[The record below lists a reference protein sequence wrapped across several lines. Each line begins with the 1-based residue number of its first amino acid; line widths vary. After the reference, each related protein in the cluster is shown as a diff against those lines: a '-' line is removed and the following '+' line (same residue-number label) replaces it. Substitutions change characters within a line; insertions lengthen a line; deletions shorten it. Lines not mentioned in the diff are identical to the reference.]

1 MATFLYCR
9 ISQKKQNIERQKRNL
24 KEAFPDGVLVEEAFT
39 GTTIDRPE
47 WTKLCSHV
55 AAGDTIAFE
64 PWPTYDPAQL
74 VEDVVEIVVQI
85 NGKVKAKLNIS
96 VDADK
101 DSVIAQAKQEQNI
114 AALIDGKT
122 VVKEIYVPKKLVNIV
137 VK

>member
-1 MATFLYCR
+1 MRSLFR
-9 ISQKKQNIERQKRNL
+9 S
-24 KEAFPDGVLVEEAFT
+24 
-39 GTTIDRPE
+39 
-47 WTKLCSHV
+47 
-55 AAGDTIAFE
+55 
-64 PWPTYDPAQL
+64 
-74 VEDVVEIVVQI
+74 
-85 NGKVKAKLNIS
+85 KAKLNIS